1 MMMYVC
7 IFVPFCVDIFQIQA
21 IIPRGRL
28 VSLSITNRDHPFLR
42 GLGTFAQNVR
52 WITICKK
59 RKFATKQGES
69 CICISFFFVF
79 SLEFQGI
86 VLRER
91 LVSLSITT

>member
-28 VSLSITNRDHPFLR
+28 VSLSITNRDHPFLCGHAR
-42 GLGTFAQNVR
+42 LGTFAQNVR

-59 RKFATKQGES
+59 KK
-69 CICISFFFVF
+69 ICNKTGGKLHLYFCF
-79 SLEFQGI
+79 SLYFH
-86 VLRER
+86 
-91 LVSLSITT
+91 